1 MASLIEDFIDTLNK
15 ENEEYSKL
23 LEISGRK
30 TSIIVKGDVE
40 SLARITDEEQVVVD
54 RITGLDKHREEVLKD
69 IATVLNKDVQ
79 TLKVPELIKLLERQ
93 EKEKEAL
100 SQIYEK
106 LKVTVE
112 EMKTINERNRG
123 LIQLSLEM
131 IQFDMNLMQAVS
143 SGPETG
149 DYTKS
154 GSYSQ
159 GIAPASAS
167 RFDSKS

>member
-1 MASLIEDFIDTLNK
+1 MVDG
-15 ENEEYSKL
+15 
-23 LEISGRK
+23 SGLHTRQLDRQQLRQ
-30 TSIIVKGDVE
+30 G
-40 SLARITDEEQVVVD
+40 ARITQQ
-54 RITGLDKHREEVLKD
+54 RRKRLR
-69 IATVLNKDVQ
+69 
-79 TLKVPELIKLLERQ
+79 KLLDRQ
-93 EKEKEAL
+93 EKEKQAL

-131 IQFDMNLMQAVS
+131 IQFDMNLMQAAT

-149 DYTKS
+149 DYNRN

-159 GIAPASAS
+159 GSFPAGVS

>member
-1 MASLIEDFIDTLNK
+1 MASLIEDFIDTLTK
-15 ENEEYSKL
+15 ENEEYQTL

-30 TSIIVKGDVE
+30 TPIIVKGDVE
-40 SLARITDEEQVVVD
+40 SLAKITDEEQMVVD
-54 RITGLDKHREEVLKD
+54 RITVLDKHREEVLTG
-69 IATVLNKDVQ
+69 IACVLNKDVQ
-79 TLKVPELIKLLERQ
+79 TLKVPELIKLLDRQ
-93 EKEKEAL
+93 EKEKQAL

-112 EMKTINERNRG
+112 EMKTINERNKG

-131 IQFDMNLMQAVS
+131 IQFDMNLMQAAS

-149 DYTKS
+149 DYNRN
-154 GSYSQ
+154 GAYSQ
-159 GIAPASAS
+159 GSFPAGAS

>member
-1 MASLIEDFIDTLNK
+1 MASLIEDFIDTLTK
-15 ENEEYSKL
+15 ENEEYCTL

-30 TSIIVKGDVE
+30 TPVIVKGDVE
-40 SLARITDEEQVVVD
+40 ALAKITDEEQVVVD
-54 RITGLDKHREEVLKD
+54 RITALDKHREEVLKD

-79 TLKVPELIKLLERQ
+79 TLKIPELIKLLDRQ
-93 EKEKEAL
+93 EKEKQAL

-106 LKVTVE
+106 LKVTVR
-112 EMKTINERNRG
+112 EMKTLNERNRG

-131 IQFDMNLMQAVS
+131 IQFDMNLMQAAT

-149 DYTKS
+149 DYNRS

-159 GIAPASAS
+159 GPAPASFS